1 MKFKSGIEYTY
12 EELRKELED
21 YYGKEPYGLRSV
33 LLSQG
38 DTFLTQTYPEI
49 ERVIFSPP
57 ATIVFWNDGTKTVVK
72 TSPHDKYDKEKGI
85 LWAYFLKSS
94 NKSKTHLQK
103 KIAKLVQ
110 ENDEKS

>member
-1 MKFKSGIEYTY
+1 MKYKLISRQETFISGD
-12 EELRKELED
+12 LC
-21 YYGKEPYGLRSV
+21 GNEPLYWV
-33 LLSQG
+33 QA
-38 DTFLTQTYPEI
+38 YPEI